1 MSRHPHSAGIA
12 SRDLPVF
19 RRIHRGATL
28 HPSSYL
34 DTRAESNRLVGN
46 SQHINLLRPRTQLP
60 ARNKQAPLSTTT
72 MSKRNTPTTAAA
84 ATTAAPPKP
93 HPTQSLPDNIPSAG
107 TVLVALT
114 ASLVCWLL
122 TGAVGHTAPRMR
134 PGADYTAATM
144 FFWAI
149 QLGAGVFLVGGVGA
163 RRLSSIAAAL
173 SAALVGAGVAGAWG
187 VCVADWG
194 NAATWAFWVFAGVY
208 AALGVEAGVGGCR
221 RVERWIAGRLEG

>member
-1 MSRHPHSAGIA
+1 
-12 SRDLPVF
+12 
-19 RRIHRGATL
+19 
-28 HPSSYL
+28 
-34 DTRAESNRLVGN
+34 
-46 SQHINLLRPRTQLP
+46 
-60 ARNKQAPLSTTT
+60 
-72 MSKRNTPTTAAA
+72 MSKRNTSTTAAA
-84 ATTAAPPKP
+84 TAVSPNP
-93 HPTQSLPDNIPSAG
+93 HPDHLAQSLPDNIPSAG

-114 ASLVCWLL
+114 LSLVCWLL
-122 TGAVGHTAPRMR
+122 TGAVGHTAPRAR
-134 PGADYTAATM
+134 PGADPTAATM

-173 SAALVGAGVAGAWG
+173 SAALVGAGAAGAWG

-208 AALGVEAGVGGCR
+208 VALGVEAGVGGCA